1 MDRNALVSELVGES
15 YPVAAAVEG
24 GRLRRNWIAR
34 SANVLPVESA
44 LREIQAG
51 LEEAAS
57 KAITEAYSSA
67 ATTEALS
74 RACPSVTL
82 VRLDDFHIAVR
93 IEFASPEQSVGD
105 AAATSQWGV
114 LQGLDRKIRLDELQG
129 IPCEHWFPLRMAR
142 KAGSQP

>member
-1 MDRNALVSELVGES
+1 MDRNALISELVGES

-93 IEFASPEQSVGD
+93 IE
-105 AAATSQWGV
+105 
-114 LQGLDRKIRLDELQG
+114 DR
-129 IPCEHWFPLRMAR
+129 
-142 KAGSQP
+142 